1 MHTCGQCFVLRLCFV
16 LCCLFQILSFT
27 TLQLKI
33 VKKKLLLFLW
43 SFKGVVLVISF
54 GQNLVDLVPLPVMVL
69 VCCLFCFFFFFCLLV
84 LTFFSCVFL
93 FLHLFDCL
101 YQSLPIAGSLHGQCL
116 CLHCVSLL
124 SSVFNCFLPV
134 SEFPCVC
141 MQCHLASICLSSS
154 LCYFCTFLNSY
165 FNFYFVLN
173 LIAVSCISIQSLK
186 LIKYNSKLCLI
197 TVS

>member
-16 LCCLFQILSFT
+16 LCSLFKILSFT
-27 TLQLKI
+27 TLQLEI
-33 VKKKLLLFLW
+33 VKKLLFLW

-54 GQNLVDLVPLPVMVL
+54 GQNLVDLYLSLSWSWFV
-69 VCCLFCFFFFFCLLV
+69 VCFAFFCCCLLV

-101 YQSLPIAGSLHGQCL
+101 YQSLPIAGFLQCQCL

-165 FNFYFVLN
+165 FNFL
-173 LIAVSCISIQSLK
+173 LRA
-186 LIKYNSKLCLI
+186 
-197 TVS
+197 